1 MLLYKYNSKGD
12 KAMINIQYFK
22 NMDLYRVWQWH
33 EHTNTITVKY
43 MTLEEVLVLLSTKE
57 TV

>member
-1 MLLYKYNSKGD
+1 MT
-12 KAMINIQYFK
+12 NIQYFK

-33 EHTNTITVKY
+33 ERTNAITVKY

-57 TV
+57 TL